1 MKIASVRIQNFRSF
15 VDETIP
21 LNDYSCLV
29 GPNGAGKSTVLT
41 ALNLFFRESE
51 NIPTDLSQLDVEDF
65 HRKKTSSPIQITVT
79 FTCLGEDAQEDFA
92 NYYRQGK
99 LIVSAVATF
108 DENTGKAQVKQ
119 FGQRLGMEDF
129 APFFEAL
136 NNNERAT
143 ELKKIYGNLRDTFV
157 DLPSASTKDA
167 MKKALHAYEA
177 DHPDQCILIPSEDE
191 FYGFSRGSNR
201 LAKHIQWVYVPAVKD
216 PTSEQVE
223 TRNSALGQLL
233 ARTVRPKTNFSQ
245 TLKALQDETQSKY
258 QALLDDSQPML
269 SEISTVLE
277 SGLSEWAHPDVQ
289 LSLQWKQDDKSVRV
303 EEPFAHIIAGESGFE
318 GELARFGHG
327 FQRSYLLALLQQL
340 ATTDAAD
347 APTLIL
353 ACEEP
358 ELYQHPPQARHLA
371 GVFQDLTRTNSQVI
385 VSTHSPLFV
394 SGEGFENVRMVR
406 KGPINHGTF
415 VSHMNFADIAQA
427 VGAATGS
434 EPSEP
439 EGALA
444 KVHQALQSGLNEMFF
459 ARRLILVEGLED
471 WAYLL
476 TCLHLLGQY
485 DEYRRKGCHVVPTN
499 GKSELIR
506 PLVIAKHMGIPTYV
520 VFDADAD
527 KPDRSGSW
535 QKHESDNKAL
545 LSLLGVP
552 AQNPMPNCTIWGKGF
567 TMWRSDIGSVVE
579 ADIGKEDWEKFQ
591 NEADRRYGHAGGL
604 KKYTLHIGASLAFA
618 WDQGKRPVNLERLC
632 WAILDADNQVPLS
645 NGLVSS
651 PG

>member
-15 VDETIP
+15 IDETIP

-29 GPNGAGKSTVLT
+29 GPNGAGKSTVLN

-51 NIPTDLSQLDVEDF
+51 NIQTDLSQLDVEDF
-65 HRKKTSSPIQITVT
+65 HRKRTVSPIRITVT
-79 FTCLGEDAQEDFA
+79 FTCLDEEAQEDFA
-92 NYYRQGK
+92 DYYRQGK

-119 FGQRLGMEDF
+119 FGERLGMEDF

-136 NNNERAT
+136 NNNARAV
-143 ELKKIYGNLRDTFV
+143 ELKEIYGNLRNSFV

-167 MKKALHAYEA
+167 MATALRTYEA
-177 DHPDQCILIPSEDE
+177 GHPDQCILIPSEDE

-201 LAKHIQWVYVPAVKD
+201 LAKHMQWVYIPAVKD
-216 PTSEQVE
+216 PTSEQIE
-223 TRNSALGQLL
+223 TRNSALGKLL
-233 ARTVRPKTNFSQ
+233 ARTVRQKTNFAQSVNSLREQMQNQYQ
-245 TLKALQDETQSKY
+245 TLLDQNQEDLDQISNDLQSR
-258 QALLDDSQPML
+258 
-269 SEISTVLE
+269 
-277 SGLSEWAHPDVQ
+277 LSEWAHPGVQ
-289 LSLQWKQDDKSVRV
+289 LHVQWKQDPDKSVRV
-303 EEPFAHIIAGESGFE
+303 EEPWAHVLAGEDGFE

-340 ATTDAAD
+340 ATTDVVG

-371 GVFQDLTRTNSQVI
+371 GVFQYLTSANSQVI

-406 KGPINHGTF
+406 KDPTNRGSF

-434 EPSEP
+434 EPNTP

-476 TCLHLLGQY
+476 AYLHLLGWY
-485 DEYRRKGCHVVPTN
+485 DEYRRRGCHVVPTN

-527 KPDRSGSW
+527 KSDKNGSSK
-535 QKHESDNKAL
+535 KHERDNKAL

-552 AQNPMPNCTIWGKGF
+552 AQNPMPDSTIWGKGF
-567 TMWRSDIGSVVE
+567 TMWQSDIGSVVE
-579 ADIGKEDWEKFQ
+579 ADIGKEDWERFRG
-591 NEADRRYGHAGGL
+591 EADRCYGQAGGL
-604 KKYTLHIGASLAFA
+604 KKNTLHIGASLTFA
-618 WDQGKRPVNLERLC
+618 WNEGKSSDNLERLC
-632 WAILDADNQVPLS
+632 DAILNADNQVPLDEAAA
-645 NGLVSS
+645 
-651 PG
+651 P